1 MKKQISEALSE
12 AAASFGHKIPPSE
25 IALEKPKNPEHG
37 DLSSNLALLLAGKTA
52 QNPLDIANNLMDNI
66 SIDEKFVEKIEVAPP
81 GFLNFTYGD
90 GYRAEVIEKILS
102 EKSDYGKSSVGKTKS
117 VNVEFVSANPT
128 GPLNIGHG
136 RNAVIGD
143 CVARILEFNGFDVTR
158 EYYFN
163 NAGRQM
169 KLLGETVRYHYLSK
183 SGKKVSFPVDGYQG
197 EYLNGIAEQLIEEK
211 GDSLVDS
218 EDVSP
223 FKEIAERVIFE
234 DIKITLANIGIRM
247 DIFFNEDSLYN
258 SGAIESVVE
267 RFFEKD
273 LAYEKD
279 GAIWLRMTKL
289 GMEEDRVIKKS
300 SGEPTYRLPDIA
312 YHEDK
317 LNRNYDMIIDVFG
330 ADHHASF
337 PDVIAAVGALGYDT
351 QKINVLLHQFVTLT
365 KDGKKIKMSTRKANY
380 VTLDELQEE
389 VGQDVLRY
397 FFLMRSINS
406 HLNFEMDL
414 AKKETDENPVYYIQ
428 YAHARISSI
437 IRLAD
442 ERDENY
448 DYSDLSLLNSN
459 EEKALIT
466 YLGEFP
472 EMVLKLHA
480 LLQPHLLT
488 VFLSELATLFSR
500 FYTEHRVVSDEH
512 DLTASRLALC
522 RSTATVI
529 RNGLGLL
536 GIKAPDSM

>member
-1 MKKQISEALSE
+1 MRKQLSKALSE
-12 AAASFGHKIPPSE
+12 AAGSFGHKIPPSE
-25 IALEKPKNPEHG
+25 IALEKPKNPKHG
-37 DLSSNLALLLAGKTA
+37 DLSSNLALLLAGKTG
-52 QNPLDIANNLMDNI
+52 QNPLDIANNLKDNI
-66 SIDEKFVEKIEVAPP
+66 SFDKRFVENIEVAPP

-90 GYRAEVIEKILS
+90 GYRAKVIEKILS
-102 EKSDYGKSSVGKTKS
+102 EKSNYGRSSVGKNKT

-143 CVARILEFNGFDVTR
+143 SVARILEFNGFDVTR

-169 KLLGETVRYHYLSK
+169 RLLGETVRYHYLSK
-183 SGKKVSFPVDGYQG
+183 SGKKASFPDDGYQG
-197 EYLNGIAEQLIEEK
+197 EYLADIAEQLIEEK

-218 EDVSP
+218 EDISP

-247 DIFFNEDSLYN
+247 DKFFNEDSLYH
-258 SGAIESVVE
+258 SGAIESVLK

-279 GAIWLRMTKL
+279 GAVWLRMTKL

-317 LNRNYDMIIDVFG
+317 LNRNYDMIIDVLG

-337 PDVIAAVGALGYDT
+337 PDVVAGVEALGYDA
-351 QKINVLLHQFVTLT
+351 QKINILLHQFVTLT
-365 KDGKKIKMSTRKANY
+365 KGGKKIKMSTRKANY

-437 IRLAD
+437 IRLAA

-472 EMVLKLHA
+472 EMVVKLHT

-500 FYTEHRVVSDEH
+500 FYTEHKVVSDDNE
-512 DLTASRLALC
+512 LTAARLALC
-522 RSTATVI
+522 LSTATVI

-536 GIKAPDSM
+536 GIAAPESM